1 MNNFRFTKIIA
12 GVSPTLAKET
22 VLSKVINMVDAF
34 RITLSKGYDDNNKKY
49 IDTLMKLD
57 NSKTVILETKGND
70 VRIKNTGDLTVKKG
84 ETWTAEYS
92 EYAQEGSAKIYIDY
106 PDLGELKEGTIL
118 ECKQSNV
125 SLKIKSTKDDTAE
138 VEVLDAGKGKIIQ
151 YDRILFE
158 GLNEIDE
165 EELSER
171 DKKDILWGL
180 EYGSHVLGVSCASS
194 AEHIKSAREFLE
206 NNNAKEMKVFAK
218 IETITWMKN
227 LDEIIEAADGIIFAI
242 DAFPSLKKE
251 NIIETIRKI
260 KQKGKPVLITKVIT
274 LTVSTGGS
282 EVELEDYV
290 RLKYKL
296 NTPSLITKVT
306 TCYGKDFEE
315 SFWKEI
321 QEYSKEAVDGIMLET
336 FLVEEEVFEAI
347 EKTWNLL
354 SDVENKL
361 NEKALER
368 FEKEGDFEVRDYIIY
383 NAFRSG
389 TELWV
394 KTAICFTD
402 NGYTASRF
410 ASLAPRIPVITF
422 TQSKETYRYLSLVW
436 WVKGYKISQSFNYE
450 NLKKIG
456 KEMVRMIF
464 KWNISLDDK
473 ILILQANET
482 IDNDKGDMINGIEL
496 YNFKNI

>member
-260 KQKGKPVLITKVIT
+260 KQKGKPVLITKV
-274 LTVSTGGS
+274 
-282 EVELEDYV
+282 
-290 RLKYKL
+290 
-296 NTPSLITKVT
+296 T

>member
-57 NSKTVILETKGND
+57 NSKTIILETKGID
-70 VRIKNTGDLTVKKG
+70 TRIKNTWDITVKKW
-84 ETWTAEYS
+84 EKWTAEYS
-92 EYAQEGSAKIYIDY
+92 EYAQEWTNKIYIDY
-106 PDLGELKEGTIL
+106 AELGELKEWTIL
-118 ECKQSNV
+118 ECQQSKV
-125 SLKIKSTKDDTAE
+125 KLKIKSTNEDTAE
-138 VEVLDAGKGKIIQ
+138 VEIVEEGKGIIIQ

-158 GLNEIDE
+158 GLNEVNE

-180 EYGSHVLGVSCASS
+180 EYGAHVLGVSCASS
-194 AEHIKSAREFLE
+194 ADHIKSAREFLE
-206 NNNAKEMKVFAK
+206 NNNAKDMKVFAK
-218 IETITWMKN
+218 IETETGLKN
-227 LDEIIEAADGIIFAI
+227 LDSILKEADGIIFAI
-242 DAFPSLKKE
+242 DAFPKLNKD
-251 NIIETIRKI
+251 KI
-260 KQKGKPVLITKVIT
+260 SDVIKAIKAEGKPILITKIT
-274 LTVSTGGS
+274 SV
-282 EVELEDYV
+282 
-290 RLKYKL
+290 
-296 NTPSLITKVT
+296 
-306 TCYGKDFEE
+306 YGKDFEK
-315 SFWKEI
+315 SFWEEI

-336 FLVEEEVFEAI
+336 FLVEDEVFEAI
-347 EKTWNLL
+347 EKTGNLL
-354 SDVENKL
+354 TDVENKL
-361 NEKALER
+361 NEKVLER
-368 FEKEGDFEVRDYIIY
+368 FEKEWDFEVRDYIIY
-383 NAFRSG
+383 NAFRSWN
-389 TELWV
+389 ELWV

-410 ASLAPRIPVITF
+410 SSLAPRIPVITF

-450 NLKKIG
+450 NLKKIW
-456 KEMVRMIF
+456 KEMIRMIF